1 MEETAEHLKI
11 IAQGAV
17 KQSESST
24 QTNSALEE
32 ILHVAE
38 STATNMETFMAALLS
53 FKSGMEE
60 LDMIVNALVTGDY
73 DQAAATDKFVQWT
86 PRLDLHVPAI
96 DGQHRQLCGYIND
109 LYRAM
114 KNNRTGEELQAIV
127 KKLRDYTAS
136 HFSDEEKIFA
146 ASHYPGTA
154 EHKAIH
160 RKFVA
165 KLDEFEQ
172 QLENGTA
179 TVSMDLLSFLKDW
192 LINHIAGTD
201 PTYLP
206 YIKNMIRQ

>member
-1 MEETAEHLKI
+1 
-11 IAQGAV
+11 
-17 KQSESST
+17 
-24 QTNSALEE
+24 
-32 ILHVAE
+32 
-38 STATNMETFMAALLS
+38 METFTAALLS

-73 DQAAATDKFVQWT
+73 AQAAASDKFVQWT
-86 PRLDLHVPAI
+86 PKLDLRVPAI
-96 DGQHRQLCGYIND
+96 DRQHRRLCDYIND

-114 KNNRTGEELQAIV
+114 KNNRTGVELQAIV

-136 HFSDEEKIFA
+136 HFSDEEKIFVP
-146 ASHYPGTA
+146 SQYPGTK

-165 KLDEFEQ
+165 KLDEFEA
-172 QLENGTA
+172 QLKNGTA

-206 YIKNMIRQ
+206 YIQDMVEKDR